1 MGNDLIFDNVYN
13 EGLWGVNPNGIS
25 TSGEGSHAKEVINPY
40 IIKIIDFLLEKRP
53 SIIVDLGCGD
63 FNVGKYFPAYAD
75 HYIACDVSKIILK
88 RNKNKFSSLGN
99 VDFRFLDL
107 SKNDLPEGDVCFVR
121 QVLQHL
127 SNADIL
133 NFVNKLNLNKPYKY
147 LIVTE
152 HLPKVKDFDVNLD
165 KKTGKSIRLFVN
177 GSGVI
182 LHKPPFNLNFTK
194 VSKILEVFRY
204 GGIIKTLIYEC

>member
-1 MGNDLIFDNVYN
+1 MENEKIFDEVYN
-13 EGLWGVNPNGIS
+13 KGHWGVNADGVSIS
-25 TSGEGSHAKEVINPY
+25 GPGSHAKEIINPY

-63 FNVGKYFPAYAD
+63 FNVGKYFAAYVNQ
-75 HYIACDVSKIILK
+75 YIACDVSKEILE
-88 RNKNKFSSLGN
+88 RNKNKFSSLSN

-107 SKNDLPEGDVCFVR
+107 GKNELPGGDVCFVR

-133 NFVNKLNLNKPYKY
+133 NFVSKLSLNKPYKY

-152 HLPKVKDFDVNLD
+152 HLPMGKDFDVNLD
-165 KKTGKSIRLFVN
+165 KKME
-177 GSGVI
+177 
-182 LHKPPFNLNFTK
+182 NL
-194 VSKILEVFRY
+194 
-204 GGIIKTLIYEC
+204 